1 MIIQCTK
8 EIPASSKWSHFNPVS
23 DSTELNKATKWIPK
37 ESFLNSTFWSDS
49 TPQTPVQ
56 KRGCVVICTSRH
68 RKQKNGNDIHPRSL
82 TSQFAPEKWME
93 SCFPFWIRC
102 FIRLSGASCYK
113 LRGSSGSVH
122 KVDSFFISPKN
133 WGKKTMPNFT
143 GREKLSN
150 KNFKFHFLYKLHL
163 FNWNLPFNIV
173 DDAITTGDSWYLRSL
188 DEKRVGPSTWG
199 KNIFVKKMIW

>member
-1 MIIQCTK
+1 MYKRNTSLFKVIPFQSRFWFNWTEQGHKMNPQRIILK
-8 EIPASSKWSHFNPVS
+8 FNILKR
-23 DSTELNKATKWIPK
+23 LNT
-37 ESFLNSTFWSDS
+37 SNTH
-49 TPQTPVQ
+49 Q

-68 RKQKNGNDIHPRSL
+68 RKQKIGNDIHPRSL

-122 KVDSFFISPKN
+122 KVDSCFISSKN

-150 KNFKFHFLYKLHL
+150 KNKVSLSIQVASLQLEF
-163 FNWNLPFNIV
+163 
-173 DDAITTGDSWYLRSL
+173 AIQYRW
-188 DEKRVGPSTWG
+188 WCHHHWW
-199 KNIFVKKMIW
+199 FVVPEVSGWKEC